1 MKQEIAGQRP
11 ARAACRGIYLIL
23 VLVFIMVLVLV
34 KSLMSLKIKDQDQRI
49 LSVSVVWGSFCA
61 RVSRFLLGGAR
72 VL

>member
-23 VLVFIMVLVLV
+23 VLVLVLVLV

-72 VL
+72 VF